1 MTEHTTADVEVLP
14 ETISEEVIAP
24 DLTINDLLSTQAI
37 IDLASSRGVFKPE
50 EMEAVGTAYTKLSTF
65 LAHVQQAS
73 AEAEP
78 AAEADAA

>member
-1 MTEHTTADVEVLP
+1 MTENTSLEV
-14 ETISEEVIAP
+14 ETISEEVVAP
-24 DLTINDLLSTQAI
+24 ELTINDLLSTQAI

-50 EMEAVGTAYTKLSTF
+50 EMEAVGAAYTKLSTF
-65 LAHVQQAS
+65 LAHVQQSS